1 MVIQRRPESKDR
13 DQIGHFGLLYST
25 TYNSQTDCLTGSSG
39 CNEAWISCEYV
50 VSCA

>member
-1 MVIQRRPESKDR
+1 MKQQKCIKWSLRDR

-25 TYNSQTDCLTGSSG
+25 TYNSQTNCLTGNSAVVRHG
-39 CNEAWISCEYV
+39 YV